1 MVQDLRQLHHQILL
15 IMEIVILFFEYE
27 SVKDNQNRLKMFI
40 LRLELFKQN

>member
-40 LRLELFKQN
+40 LQLELFKQN

>member
-40 LRLELFKQN
+40 LQLEFFKQN